1 MILIIVTF
9 TDLEHEIVPDSMSIL
24 GTIPGLIFW
33 AIKGEPLFGLG
44 GAFVGLS
51 FMYVLS
57 KVASAVFKKEAFGE
71 GDVKLSMTLGAYLGI
86 QGLALSL
93 FFAVLSGATAGLI
106 LLALRVRRLGEHIP
120 FAPAMAIGALVTLFF
135 GTRILNWYFGM

>member
-1 MILIIVTF
+1 
-9 TDLEHEIVPDSMSIL
+9 MSIL
-24 GTIPGLIFW
+24 GAIPGLIFW
-33 AIKGEPLFGLG
+33 AVKGKPLFALG

-57 KVASAVFKKEAFGE
+57 KVASAVFKKEAFGG

-93 FFAVLSGATAGLI
+93 FFAAILGAAAGLI
-106 LLALRVRRLGEHIP
+106 LLVLRLRRLGEHIP
-120 FAPAMAIGALVTLFF
+120 FAPAMAIGALIVLFF